1 MAGAEEFLETI
12 WDDLYFFVLA
22 LSAGG
27 RQLVGPPGGGRAGAA
42 VSPPG
47 WGVRAAEKLGAAAL
61 PWCAV
66 VPSADQSGRR
76 PGGLVGC
83 ASRVVAS
90 AIRLARPTLM
100 VSTAFGLT
108 PRCSRGCAAGSSAGG
123 LGLIQCSIGLRDER
137 GLGRAWGWGPC
148 VLDGRSQQDEE
159 FFPACFELISGRC
172 DSDARRC
179 GSG

>member
-1 MAGAEEFLETI
+1 MEEFLETI

-90 AIRLARPTLM
+90 AIRSRPVVLASYSA
-100 VSTAFGLT
+100 VSA
-108 PRCSRGCAAGSSAGG
+108 CATSVGW
-123 LGLIQCSIGLRDER
+123 DER
-137 GLGRAWGWGPC
+137 GAGDPVFWMGGGETDADGQHCLRADSAVFEGEGVQLG
-148 VLDGRSQQDEE
+148 QQDEE